1 LPQSDDAARNLAVLS
16 RPDAAALAKQVA
28 KARSAAK
35 VRSIERSSKLAAWN
49 DYIGFAVSKVVG
61 VGALVAGTLECV
73 DPNFLSVVVPRP
85 GLVLGAGLA
94 LLTGR
99 NIVSL
104 IARLE
109 RSNK

>member
-1 LPQSDDAARNLAVLS
+1 MPQSDDALRNLAVLS
-16 RPDAAALAKQVA
+16 RPDVAALAKQVA

-35 VRSIERSSKLAAWN
+35 VRSIERASKLAAWN

-61 VGALVAGTLECV
+61 VGALVAGTFECI

-85 GLVLGAGLA
+85 GLVIGAGLA

>member
-1 LPQSDDAARNLAVLS
+1 MPQSDDAARNLAVLS

>member
-1 LPQSDDAARNLAVLS
+1 MAQPDDAPHNLALLS
-16 RPDAAALAKQVA
+16 KPEAAAIAKQVA

-35 VRSIERSSKLAAWN
+35 LRSIERASSLAAWN

-61 VGALVAGTLECV
+61 VGALVAGTLEYI

-85 GLVLGAGLA
+85 GLVVGAGLA

>member
-1 LPQSDDAARNLAVLS
+1 MAQPDDAPHNRALLS
-16 RPDAAALAKQVA
+16 KPDAAAIAKQVA

-35 VRSIERSSKLAAWN
+35 VRSIERASKLAAWN

-61 VGALVAGTLECV
+61 VGALVTGTLEYIA
-73 DPNFLSVVVPRP
+73 PNFLNVVVPRP
-85 GLVLGAGLA
+85 GLVVGAGLA

-104 IARLE
+104 IARFE

>member
-1 LPQSDDAARNLAVLS
+1 MLQSDDAPRNLRVLS
-16 RPDAAALAKQVA
+16 KPDAAALAKQVA

-35 VRSIERSSKLAAWN
+35 VRSIERAEKIAGWN
-49 DYIGFAVSKVVG
+49 DYIGFAVSKIAG
-61 VGALVAGTLECV
+61 IGALVVGGLECI
-73 DPNFLSVVVPRP
+73 DPNLLTIVVPRP
-85 GLVLGAGLA
+85 GVVIGAGLA